1 MHFFIQI
8 CLCQKGATVLR
19 GNCPD
24 RQLPPRKTA
33 TQLGLAFELVLEL
46 VLGLGGQFSSGKT
59 VLELSK
65 ELRFVFIKI

>member
-8 CLCQKGATVLR
+8 CLCQKGTIVLE

-24 RQLPPRKTA
+24 RQLPPRKIA

-46 VLGLGGQFSSGKT
+46 VL
-59 VLELSK
+59 
-65 ELRFVFIKI
+65 ELRANFPRGQLS